1 MFAIKILSFT
11 WYKHQAVLNKSWV
24 PPPLSHLEFISVR
37 YISLGIY
44 YLICLFMVKYDLNGL
59 SLRHHTIYIIN
70 IQYLA
75 FILTFKYFSIFLKF
89 SGFSNFTKFKSLES
103 TQLLLWASWGKVRS
117 RRAPHQVQQ
126 FWRLSVTNKQPSK
139 QIRKAYIWSLNFF
152 ILNQPV

>member
-1 MFAIKILSFT
+1 
-11 WYKHQAVLNKSWV
+11 
-24 PPPLSHLEFISVR
+24 
-37 YISLGIY
+37 
-44 YLICLFMVKYDLNGL
+44 MVKYDLNGL
-59 SLRHHTIYIIN
+59 SLRHQTIYIIN

-103 TQLLLWASWGKVRS
+103 TQLLLWASWGQVRS

-152 ILNQPV
+152 YPEPTCLILFIVQSKASQFFFTEECSLKRLSLTY